1 MAYFCFHLWFVRMLQ
16 ITIINIHPVGLSM
29 SVSFEVTCHQCQVN
43 VVPTNPI
50 ERRDVRIAELKKTV
64 ADMPALQEAI
74 IKTKAELSIAKRSAH
89 AAKSRVKF
97 ARQVTEERLRSVCQL
112 LDSKMITVKCLSLL

>member
-1 MAYFCFHLWFVRMLQ
+1 M
-16 ITIINIHPVGLSM
+16 
-29 SVSFEVTCHQCQVN
+29 
-43 VVPTNPI
+43 VPTNPI